1 MAEKD
6 GTSWSR
12 RDPNPRAWR
21 AKDYNSGIGSVS
33 TGQSISDFFQ
43 PFRSGTANNLGSAKD
58 LISSYGYNLLGDL
71 GGNLAGGI
79 AGAFGAPETA
89 ESLFDFGNS
98 QKTTSQ
104 ELFSSAKKKFAN
116 PNELDRFGNPVSQD
130 VTPIQP
136 DALQA
141 AFLDNAVYSGTDGY
155 DLVDV
160 LSGLSE
166 QNLDPNLGRPEYDI
180 ELKDSERLAGTVFS
194 SKGEKGTK
202 DPIEELLASADPTRT
217 PNAPTSEGN
226 MYGMVREDLR
236 RDAVEKDRQSLIAL
250 DEAEKEDDRKKAKT
264 ASETAFLDAMKEYS
278 LESNR
283 PAPKDADI
291 DFYKNEFARATGIDV
306 SGKPD
311 KKAALMAFGL
321 ALMQNKAGKGFDIS
335 KMLTS
340 VGEAGEKAAPELA
353 RAKEIANTAQLAAGK
368 YALDKLASGESAAA
382 ALAAERRKF
391 SEQVFLKQM
400 EFKNKQAEAAAKGVE
415 IKNSFETDIIPGIK
429 VRFGN
434 VGGNTVFTNGT
445 VAATTL
451 GSAYTNFSNAVST
464 IGRIEEAVTSIADS
478 GSPTLSLIGESI
490 TNVLIGAGLKDA
502 KVSFGEEGVGD
513 AGKAKALRDSLIS
526 EFKRL
531 ITQESGN
538 GVSEGD
544 LERVEI
550 AFGEIDFLS
559 NPKDAL
565 FRLKNMKLLFENK
578 ISFISPYLEDLQDP
592 TSFATE
598 QEYKKTQ
605 ERLEKSM
612 KKSGFT
618 IVSKDGE
625 TIADVADK

>member
-58 LISSYGYNLLGDL
+58 LLASGYNLLGVPVW
-71 GGNLAGGI
+71 NLAGGI
-79 AGAFGAPETA
+79 AGALGAPETA
-89 ESLFDFGNS
+89 ESLFDFGDS

-116 PNELDRFGNPVSQD
+116 PNELDSFGNPVSQD

-166 QNLDPNLGRPEYDI
+166 QNLDPNLGRPEYDR

-194 SKGEKGTK
+194 SKGGKGTK

-391 SEQVFLKQM
+391 AEQVFLKQM
-400 EFKNKQAEAAAKGVE
+400 EFKNEQAEAAAKGVE
-415 IKNSFETDIIPGIK
+415 IKNSFETEIIPGIK

-451 GSAYTNFSNAVST
+451 GSAYDNFSNAVST
-464 IGRIEEAVTSIADS
+464 IGRIEEAVTDIAKS
-478 GSPTLSLIGESI
+478 SSPTLSLIGESI

-502 KVSFGEEGVGD
+502 KVSFGEEGVGSS
-513 AGKAKALRDSLIS
+513 AQAKALRDSLIS

-544 LERVEI
+544 LKRVEI
-550 AFGEIDFLS
+550 AFGEINFLG
-559 NPKDAL
+559 NPEDAL
-565 FRLKNMKLLFENK
+565 YRLKNMKLLFENK
-578 ISFISPYLEDLQDP
+578 ISFISPYLADLQDQ

-598 QEYKKTQ
+598 QEYEKTKK
-605 ERLEKSM
+605 RLEKAM
-612 KKSGFT
+612 NKRGYT
-618 IVSKDGE
+618 IVSEDGE
-625 TIADVADK
+625 TLIANVADQ

>member
-58 LISSYGYNLLGDL
+58 LLASGYNLLGVPVW
-71 GGNLAGGI
+71 NLAGGI
-79 AGAFGAPETA
+79 AGALGAPETA
-89 ESLFDFGNS
+89 ESLFDFGDS

-116 PNELDRFGNPVSQD
+116 PNELDSFGNPVSQD

-166 QNLDPNLGRPEYDI
+166 QNLDPNLGRPEYDR

-194 SKGEKGTK
+194 SKGGKGTK

-283 PAPKDADI
+283 PAPEDADI

-391 SEQVFLKQM
+391 AEQVFLKQM
-400 EFKNKQAEAAAKGVE
+400 EFKNEQAEAAAKGVE
-415 IKNSFETDIIPGIK
+415 IKNSFETEIIPGIK

-434 VGGNTVFTNGT
+434 VLGNTVFTNGT

-451 GSAYTNFSNAVST
+451 GSAYDNFSNAVST
-464 IGRIEEAVTSIADS
+464 IGRIEEAVTDIAKS
-478 GSPTLSLIGESI
+478 SSPTLSLIGESI

-502 KVSFGEEGVGD
+502 KVSFGKEGVGS
-513 AGKAKALRDSLIS
+513 AAKAKALRDSLIS

-550 AFGEIDFLS
+550 AFGEIDFLG
-559 NPKDAL
+559 NPEDAL
-565 FRLKNMKLLFENK
+565 YRLKNMKLLFENK
-578 ISFISPYLEDLQDP
+578 ISFISPYLEDLQDS

-598 QEYKKTQ
+598 QEYEKTKK
-605 ERLEKSM
+605 RLEKTM
-612 KKSGFT
+612 NKRGFT
-618 IVSKDGE
+618 IVSEDGK
-625 TIADVADK
+625 TIANVADK